1 MLRSLLS
8 CAWLRSPSSAQV
20 CFWLCGWLPLPFGGA
35 VLQGHIPCP
44 AWVAPTEGHQWTPH
58 SVLCWRSSPRESK
71 AEQAA
76 AQETFKMLLLMALNE
91 FHVLPWN
98 FPLIAEML
106 LEFLLEA
113 RGQYLN
119 SSKKKQKTKKNPTLI
134 ACSGHFAAKIT
145 SFACSIYDWETTTAV
160 CCAWVTQRWGDTE
173 SIRNAA

>member
-1 MLRSLLS
+1 MTEVSIFCTSLFL
-8 CAWLRSPSSAQV
+8 V
-20 CFWLCGWLPLPFGGA
+20 M
-35 VLQGHIPCP
+35 
-44 AWVAPTEGHQWTPH
+44 WVTSLA
-58 SVLCWRSSPRESK
+58 LWRSSASGPHPMPCLGCSHWRTPVDTSLSTLLAAEPQRKQSWTGSSPRNLQNASVNGSEWVPC
-71 AEQAA
+71 
-76 AQETFKMLLLMALNE
+76 FALK
-91 FHVLPWN
+91 L
-98 FPLIAEML
+98 PLIAVML

-119 SSKKKQKTKKNPTLI
+119 SSKKKKTPTLI